1 MLLTEYIQRREFRDP
16 STYASFYYPQE
27 GPDTERELS
36 EAEEEA
42 KSVVEEDAATVQED
56 LQQDY
61 PDATVTGTVVG
72 VTDEDV
78 DSGSDYYHYTC
89 KVKCELRISIPK
101 ENFANKDDNEI
112 SDELSNIYSIITS
125 TEIDYEDEGD
135 EEITDASAEIVLR
148 GSYAYYYENDRD

>member
-1 MLLTEYIQRREFRDP
+1 MLLAEYIHRHEFRDP

-42 KSVVEEDAATVQED
+42 KSVVEEDAATFQED

-78 DSGSDYYHYTC
+78 DSGRDYYRYTC

-112 SDELSNIYSIITS
+112 FDELSNIYSIITS
-125 TEIDYEDEGD
+125 TQIEYEDVGD
-135 EEITDASAEIVLR
+135 EKITDTNAEIVLS
-148 GSYAYYYENDRD
+148 GSYSYYYENAKD